1 MKKLRPFLGRVP
13 KIMKNNPQVV
23 PVVHPGSYPKAFS
36 PFLAEAFSLIC
47 FVGGEVVNDLSKIKI
62 NIHFGV
68 LQEHSIFVSNA
79 S

>member
-23 PVVHPGSYPKAFS
+23 PVVHPGSNPKAFS

-47 FVGGEVVNDLSKIKI
+47 FVGGEVVNDL
-62 NIHFGV
+62 
-68 LQEHSIFVSNA
+68 
-79 S
+79 